1 MEAVLV
7 LVHGEVDQF
16 ARTLD
21 EHRVPVLI
29 VQQAAQGEVDRGVR
43 RGQSSVSLEKKNKS
57 TIILSLKK
65 KKLPFHQS
73 PSFIIISISFHAF
86 YPNTSVDLPE
96 VEQNILSTLP

>member
-65 KKLPFHQS
+65 KKASFSSVTIFHNNFHLLPCIPPQH
-73 PSFIIISISFHAF
+73 
-86 YPNTSVDLPE
+86 
-96 VEQNILSTLP
+96 